1 MANDEVLVLPSDNKD
16 RFSEG
21 EKEQDTS
28 TDESCYAENNS
39 PPPSISSAIE
49 IDMIDDFS
57 ELCGLGGGEGFQT
70 AMTVRNR
77 SSFIQLANRS
87 KKYNDLK
94 IELKCIGLRIVK

>member
-1 MANDEVLVLPSDNKD
+1 MLPSNNKD
-16 RFSEG
+16 KFSEC

-28 TDESCYAENNS
+28 TDDSCYVENSS

-70 AMTVRNR
+70 AMTVRSR
-77 SSFIQLANRS
+77 SYFIQLTNRS
-87 KKYNDLK
+87 KK
-94 IELKCIGLRIVK
+94 

>member
-1 MANDEVLVLPSDNKD
+1 MLPSSDNKD
-16 RFSEG
+16 KFIEC

-28 TDESCYAENNS
+28 STDDSCYVENSS

-70 AMTVRNR
+70 AMTVRSR
-77 SSFIQLANRS
+77 SYFIQLTNRS
-87 KKYNDLK
+87 KK
-94 IELKCIGLRIVK
+94 